1 MNAPSKYTCDQL
13 GVCQCA
19 TPRCATC
26 QLTTP
31 QPRPEQEQP
40 TSWDQIAAMVAQ
52 VAIAASTV
60 AVVFGV
66 AGYIWGQA

>member
-1 MNAPSKYTCDQL
+1 MSAPSKYTCDQL

-19 TPRCATC
+19 TPRCSTC
-26 QLTTP
+26 PRTTP
-31 QPRPEQEQP
+31 PLRAEPDQP

-52 VAIAASTV
+52 VAIAAATV